1 MENEYSLVGLSLYFV
16 GKTLNN
22 LKISALRFLR
32 LVRNK

>member
-1 MENEYSLVGLSLYFV
+1 MENEYSLVSLALHV
-16 GKTLNN
+16 VWKIINN